1 MPREKREEQKQAPCS
16 DFVFTWQL
24 RVLRS
29 RWENKD
35 KGVREAADP
44 WKPQDTVESAAQ
56 QNPLWA
62 EHREEERAAVE
73 VTGTWITDVSNQQQR
88 TKLEPWQRLIYI

>member
-1 MPREKREEQKQAPCS
+1 MPPLLTGRGGMQFRELEGRCPERKEEQKQAPCS

-24 RVLRS
+24 RVLCS

-35 KGVREAADP
+35 KGVREAAEP

-56 QNPLWA
+56 QDPLWA
-62 EHREEERAAVE
+62 EADGLNTERRKE
-73 VTGTWITDVSNQQQR
+73 LQS
-88 TKLEPWQRLIYI
+88 K